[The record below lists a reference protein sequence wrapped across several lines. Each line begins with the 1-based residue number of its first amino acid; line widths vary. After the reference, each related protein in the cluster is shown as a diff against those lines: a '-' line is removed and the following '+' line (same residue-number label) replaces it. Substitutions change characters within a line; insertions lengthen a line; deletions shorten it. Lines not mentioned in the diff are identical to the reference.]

1 MRVIKLSFHL
11 ISTPLA
17 NIINLS
23 LLKGIFTDK
32 LKIGRVILIYNTEDP
47 SIFLNYRPISLLPNF
62 AKSLKRS
69 FTIAQSNF
77 QKEARYSFSVSLVFV
92 KIPRHH
98 VLLHLLVKSCM
109 QLTNMKPLQVSF
121 WIFLKR
127 LIPSI
132 MNSYLRGY
140 LNFERAFELG
150 SELQ

>member
-23 LLKGIFTDK
+23 LLKGIFSHK

-69 FTIAQSNF
+69 FTIA
-77 QKEARYSFSVSLVFV
+77 
-92 KIPRHH
+92 
-98 VLLHLLVKSCM
+98 
-109 QLTNMKPLQVSF
+109 
-121 WIFLKR
+121 
-127 LIPSI
+127 
-132 MNSYLRGY
+132 
-140 LNFERAFELG
+140 
-150 SELQ
+150 